1 MAHHHLYR
9 HEGHAGHA
17 CSAEADGKPMKHYHT
32 KDLLVREDI
41 MAKAKEVAELLSSS
55 DEADVFRKAEKRV
68 NEHPEI
74 QRLIAAIKKKQK
86 EIVAFET
93 TFKNAD
99 MVKKIEAEIEE
110 LQNQLDDYPIV
121 TQFRQSQSDLN
132 YTLQLV
138 FNLIRDTLS
147 EKIAV
152 EDAAT
157 TAASAGGACG
167 D

>member
-1 MAHHHLYR
+1 MAHSHLYR
-9 HEGHAGHA
+9 HDGHGGHA
-17 CSAEADGKPMKHYHT
+17 CSPEGKPMKSYDI

-55 DEADVFRKAEKRV
+55 EEADLYRKAEKRV
-68 NEHPEI
+68 NEHKEI
-74 QRLIAAIKKKQK
+74 QQLIAQIKKKQK

-99 MVKKIEAEIEE
+99 MVKKIEAEIDE
-110 LQNQLDDYPIV
+110 LQNKLDDYPIV
-121 TQFRQSQSDLN
+121 TQFRQTQADLN

-138 FNLIRDTLS
+138 FNIIRDTLS
-147 EKIAV
+147 EKIAL
-152 EDAAT
+152 DDSAPAT
-157 TAASAGGACG
+157 AGSSCS

>member
-1 MAHHHLYR
+1 MAHHHTYR
-9 HEGHAGHA
+9 HDGHA
-17 CSAEADGKPMKHYHT
+17 CGADAGSAPMKKYHT

-55 DEADVFRKAEKRV
+55 DEADVYRKAEKRV
-68 NEHPEI
+68 SEHKEI
-74 QRLIAAIKKKQK
+74 QNLIAAIKKKQK

-99 MVKKIEAEIEE
+99 MVKKIEAEIDE
-110 LQNQLDDYPIV
+110 LQNKLDEYPIV
-121 TQFRQSQSDLN
+121 TQFRQSQADLN

-152 EDAAT
+152 EDAET
-157 TAASAGGACG
+157 TAAAAGGGCG
-167 D
+167 E

>member
-1 MAHHHLYR
+1 MTHSHLYR
-9 HEGHAGHA
+9 HDGHEGQS
-17 CSAEADGKPMKHYHT
+17 CSPGGKPIKSYDI

-55 DEADVFRKAEKRV
+55 EEADLYRKSEKRV
-68 NEHPEI
+68 NEHQEI
-74 QRLIAAIKKKQK
+74 QQLIAQIKKKQK

-110 LQNQLDDYPIV
+110 LQNKLDEYPIV
-121 TQFRQSQSDLN
+121 TQFRQTQADLN

-138 FNLIRDTLS
+138 FNIIRDTLS
-147 EKIAV
+147 EKIAL
-152 EDAAT
+152 DD
-157 TAASAGGACG
+157 AASAAAAGSNCS